1 MLPNLQADM
10 MITAAVEEAEDIV
23 VVEDIA
29 VVEEVGMEA
38 EVGMAQ
44 EAGDVTTIVE
54 AGEDMVVTVSFCLHP
69 HQGLLLFVLHRE
81 INVLTAYKTLRN
93 LQVVVDTVD
102 GIPILAAV
110 KATLLAD
117 RDTAADIKSSH
128 SMHYRVRQ

>member
-1 MLPNLQADM
+1 
-10 MITAAVEEAEDIV
+10 MIMAAVEEAEDIV
-23 VVEDIA
+23 VVE
-29 VVEEVGMEA
+29 EEGMV

-54 AGEDMVVTVSFCLHP
+54 AGEDMVVTVSFCLYP

-110 KATLLAD
+110 KAILAD

-128 SMHYRVRQ
+128 SMHYRVRK

>member
-10 MITAAVEEAEDIV
+10 MIMAAVEEAEDIV
-23 VVEDIA
+23 VVE
-29 VVEEVGMEA
+29 EEGMV

-54 AGEDMVVTVSFCLHP
+54 AGEDMVVTVSFCLYP
-69 HQGLLLFVLHRE
+69 HQGLFLFVLHRE

-110 KATLLAD
+110 KAILAD

-128 SMHYRVRQ
+128 SMHYRVRK

>member
-10 MITAAVEEAEDIV
+10 MITVEEAEDIV

-29 VVEEVGMEA
+29 VVEEEGMEA

-110 KATLLAD
+110 KAD